1 MDFQQQMINV
11 CANNK
16 RKIMSMIY
24 RRVMDVQ
31 KRAKIKPSE
40 FNPVL
45 LNSPGRRGGDAM
57 ATGPS
62 LDLYYPT
69 Q

>member
-1 MDFQQQMINV
+1 MDFQQQMINAR
-11 CANNK
+11 ANNK

-24 RRVMDVQ
+24 TRVMDVQ

-45 LNSPGRRGGDAM
+45 LNSPGTRGGDAM

-62 LDLYYPT
+62 LDLYYPSS
-69 Q
+69 